1 MVLSTFDT
9 FLLDPVVVPKKK
21 KKKKVPDEV

>member
-9 FLLDPVVVPKKK
+9 FPLDPVVVPKKK
-21 KKKKVPDEV
+21 KKKKVLDEV

>member
-1 MVLSTFDT
+1 MVLSTLDT

-21 KKKKVPDEV
+21 KKKKVLDEV